1 MESLRNACNVLEL
14 LVLQGRAIQ
23 LLESGLRDLQ
33 EVQEL
38 LAAMQPSSHNL
49 ELQRQEVA
57 WLIEDISKTLTIL
70 EAEHD
75 RTIRELHAAITEL
88 DATSMHG
95 IAQVPHHG

>member
-1 MESLRNACNVLEL
+1 MELLRNACNVLEL

-33 EVQEL
+33 EAQEL

-57 WLIEDISKTLTIL
+57 WLIEDLLKTLTIL

-88 DATSMHG
+88 DAASIHG